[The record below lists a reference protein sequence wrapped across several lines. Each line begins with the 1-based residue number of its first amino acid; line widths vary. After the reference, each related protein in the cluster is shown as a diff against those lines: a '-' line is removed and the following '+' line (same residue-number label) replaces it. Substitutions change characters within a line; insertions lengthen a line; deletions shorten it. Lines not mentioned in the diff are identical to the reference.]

1 MKVQFN
7 LTTSAC
13 DLDRFEDRAA
23 LEALLR
29 GFDGVELMCFEEDAR
44 GIVPKERVTGVH
56 MNCLTYW
63 LDFWR
68 GDMDACLRELDTMEN
83 VRRMYGG
90 ETRQALLEHYRR
102 DLENA
107 KKYGAEYVV
116 FHAADAGIEQTLTG
130 RGGYASREVIDGVCE
145 FLNELMGGVTDGPA
159 LLLENLWE
167 SGLTMTE
174 PELTARLMDGVEYK
188 NKGIMLDTG
197 HLMHTNTALRTQA
210 EALRYIQDML
220 DRHGALCRFIRGI
233 HLNQSVTGAYMRR
246 VAKNPPVP
254 ASDYAG
260 RSYQLFEYVFRI
272 DRHKPFTCPGVRA
285 LIERVGPEYL
295 TFEFISNDLPQLRR
309 MLHRQQNALA
319 AEGMPRFVG

>member
-1 MKVQFN
+1 
-7 LTTSAC
+7 
-13 DLDRFEDRAA
+13 
-23 LEALLR
+23 
-29 GFDGVELMCFEEDAR
+29 
-44 GIVPKERVTGVH
+44 
-56 MNCLTYW
+56 
-63 LDFWR
+63 
-68 GDMDACLRELDTMEN
+68 MDACLRELDTMEN

-90 ETRQALLEHYRR
+90 ETRRALLEHYRR

-233 HLNQSVTGAYMRR
+233 HLNQSITGAYMRR
-246 VAKNPPVP
+246 VAKNPPVL

-319 AEGMPRFVG
+319 AEGMPRFAG

>member
-1 MKVQFN
+1 M
-7 LTTSAC
+7 
-13 DLDRFEDRAA
+13 
-23 LEALLR
+23 
-29 GFDGVELMCFEEDAR
+29 
-44 GIVPKERVTGVH
+44 
-56 MNCLTYW
+56 
-63 LDFWR
+63 
-68 GDMDACLRELDTMEN
+68 
-83 VRRMYGG
+83 
-90 ETRQALLEHYRR
+90 
-102 DLENA
+102 
-107 KKYGAEYVV
+107 

-167 SGLTMTE
+167 SGLTMAE

-246 VAKNPPVP
+246 VAKIRRCWLRTMRG
-254 ASDYAG
+254 G
-260 RSYQLFEYVFRI
+260 RTSCLSMCSGSTSISRS
-272 DRHKPFTCPGVRA
+272 PVRA
-285 LIERVGPEYL
+285 CAR
-295 TFEFISNDLPQLRR
+295 
-309 MLHRQQNALA
+309 
-319 AEGMPRFVG
+319 

>member
-1 MKVQFN
+1 
-7 LTTSAC
+7 
-13 DLDRFEDRAA
+13 
-23 LEALLR
+23 
-29 GFDGVELMCFEEDAR
+29 
-44 GIVPKERVTGVH
+44 
-56 MNCLTYW
+56 
-63 LDFWR
+63 
-68 GDMDACLRELDTMEN
+68 
-83 VRRMYGG
+83 
-90 ETRQALLEHYRR
+90 
-102 DLENA
+102 
-107 KKYGAEYVV
+107 
-116 FHAADAGIEQTLTG
+116 
-130 RGGYASREVIDGVCE
+130 
-145 FLNELMGGVTDGPA
+145 
-159 LLLENLWE
+159 
-167 SGLTMTE
+167 MTE

-233 HLNQSVTGAYMRR
+233 HLNQSITGAYMRR
-246 VAKNPPVP
+246 VAKNPPVL

-319 AEGMPRFVG
+319 AEGMPRFAG